1 MDHKISI
8 IVPVYNVEKYLK
20 RCINSILNQTFK
32 NFELI
37 LVNDGSTD
45 NSLNICK
52 NYKEKDGRIQLISQ
66 TNKGLSAARNTGLK
80 YAKGKYVC
88 FVDSDDFIEKE
99 YLSLLLSNIEKYNS
113 DIAMCEYYL
122 TNEEGRK
129 YSISRLNEPKDI
141 HVLLGEKTF
150 SYFYKEDCVPNVVAW
165 NKIYLRSL
173 FDNIKYDEGHYFEDE
188 LIAPFLFY
196 KARRVSFL
204 RVPLYNY
211 VQRPGSIMNTPL
223 TLKKVEDLI
232 LMFNQRM
239 HFLYGRNKTL
249 YRLAVQQYKDW
260 LVTVGDLDINN
271 INFQSE
277 YRKYFGIRGNRSFK
291 LWLKDIIGYVDLRL
305 LYRMSKVKSGIK
317 KFFR

>member
-1 MDHKISI
+1 MTL
-8 IVPVYNVEKYLK
+8 LK
-20 RCINSILNQTFK
+20 K
-32 NFELI
+32 
-37 LVNDGSTD
+37 
-45 NSLNICK
+45 NICP
-52 NYKEKDGRIQLISQ
+52 YSLVI
-66 TNKGLSAARNTGLK
+66 LK
-80 YAKGKYVC
+80 
-88 FVDSDDFIEKE
+88 
-99 YLSLLLSNIEKYNS
+99 KYNS

-141 HVLLGEKTF
+141 HVLSGKKTF

-223 TLKKVEDLI
+223 TLKKVEDRI
-232 LMFNQRM
+232 
-239 HFLYGRNKTL
+239 
-249 YRLAVQQYKDW
+249 
-260 LVTVGDLDINN
+260 
-271 INFQSE
+271 
-277 YRKYFGIRGNRSFK
+277 
-291 LWLKDIIGYVDLRL
+291 
-305 LYRMSKVKSGIK
+305 
-317 KFFR
+317 

>member
-141 HVLLGEKTF
+141 HVLSGEKTF
-150 SYFYKEDCVPNVVAW
+150 SYFYKEDYVPNVVAW

-223 TLKKVEDLI
+223 TLKKVEDRI
-232 LMFNQRM
+232 LMSNQRM

-291 LWLKDIIGYVDLRL
+291 LWLKDIIGYVDLRS
-305 LYRMSKVKSGIK
+305 LYRMSKVKFGIK

>member
-1 MDHKISI
+1 MDHKISV

-141 HVLLGEKTF
+141 HVLSGEKTF

-223 TLKKVEDLI
+223 TLKKVEDCI

-291 LWLKDIIGYVDLRL
+291 LWLKDIIGYVDLRS
-305 LYRMSKVKSGIK
+305 LYRMSKVKFGIK

>member
-1 MDHKISI
+1 MDHKISV

-141 HVLLGEKTF
+141 HVLSGKKTF
-150 SYFYKEDCVPNVVAW
+150 SYFYKENYVPNVVAW

-223 TLKKVEDLI
+223 TLKKVEDRI
-232 LMFNQRM
+232 LMSNQRM

-291 LWLKDIIGYVDLRL
+291 LWLKDIIGYVDLKL
-305 LYRMSKVKSGIK
+305 FCKILKVKK
-317 KFFR
+317 KFSKES

>member
-1 MDHKISI
+1 MDHKISV

-99 YLSLLLSNIEKYNS
+99 YFSLLLSNIEKYNS

-141 HVLLGEKTF
+141 HVLSGEKTF

-173 FDNIKYDEGHYFEDE
+173 FDNIKYNEGHYFEDE

-223 TLKKVEDLI
+223 TLKKVEDRI
-232 LMFNQRM
+232 LMSNQRM

-291 LWLKDIIGYVDLRL
+291 LWLKDIIGYVDLRS
-305 LYRMSKVKSGIK
+305 LYRMSKVKFGIK